1 MEWISNWIQG
11 IIVAVIIGT
20 IIEMILPEGNC
31 KKYIK
36 VVIGVYILFSII
48 SPVITK
54 FTGNNLKVTNIF
66 DLNEYMQASSSEHQN
81 LEESQE
87 EQIRSI
93 YETNL
98 KNDIKEKL
106 KSKGYETTSISLE
119 IENNNQYTIK
129 SMNITLKKEKTSDTS
144 TNKMQPSNKIE
155 VQDVDEIEIQVGN
168 KKENKKSENNNQ
180 EQSNSNKNE
189 ALSSKEQK
197 ELKQYL
203 SGVYEI
209 EENNININ

>member
-54 FTGNNLKVTNIF
+54 FTGSNLKLTNIF

-93 YETNL
+93 YESNL

-119 IENNNQYTIK
+119 IENSNQYTMKLKFKLEIRK
-129 SMNITLKKEKTSDTS
+129 KIINLKTITK
-144 TNKMQPSNKIE
+144 
-155 VQDVDEIEIQVGN
+155 
-168 KKENKKSENNNQ
+168 NNQ
-180 EQSNSNKNE
+180 TLIKMKHYQVKSKKN
-189 ALSSKEQK
+189 
-197 ELKQYL
+197 
-203 SGVYEI
+203 
-209 EENNININ
+209 

>member
-1 MEWISNWIQG
+1 MVWVSNWIQG
-11 IIVAVIIGT
+11 IVVAVIIGT

-54 FTGNNLKVTNIF
+54 FSGNNFSVTNIF
-66 DLNEYMQASSSEHQN
+66 DLNEYIQASSNVEDLNENQ
-81 LEESQE
+81 QQ
-87 EQIRSI
+87 QIRNI

-106 KSKGYETTSISLE
+106 KSKGYEATKISLN
-119 IENNNQYTIK
+119 IENNNQYTLKNI
-129 SMNITLKKEKTSDTS
+129 NITLKKAEETKKPENTIKTV
-144 TNKMQPSNKIE
+144 NE
-155 VQDVDEIEIQVGN
+155 VEIQIGSN
-168 KKENKKSENNNQ
+168 TNSKNNEQKENSNS
-180 EQSNSNKNE
+180 QSNSTNLSNKEKN
-189 ALSSKEQK
+189 

-203 SGVYEI
+203 SGIYEI
-209 EENNININ
+209 DEKNISIN

>member
-54 FTGNNLKVTNIF
+54 FTGSNLKLTNIF

-93 YETNL
+93 YESNL

-106 KSKGYETTSISLE
+106 KSKGYETTSISL
-119 IENNNQYTIK
+119 I
-129 SMNITLKKEKTSDTS
+129 
-144 TNKMQPSNKIE
+144 
-155 VQDVDEIEIQVGN
+155 
-168 KKENKKSENNNQ
+168 
-180 EQSNSNKNE
+180 
-189 ALSSKEQK
+189 
-197 ELKQYL
+197 
-203 SGVYEI
+203 
-209 EENNININ
+209 INIL

>member
-54 FTGNNLKVTNIF
+54 FTGSNLKLTNIF

-93 YETNL
+93 YESNL

-119 IENNNQYTIK
+119 IENSNQYTIK

-168 KKENKKSENNNQ
+168 KKENNKSENNNK

-209 EENNININ
+209 EEKNININ

>member
-54 FTGNNLKVTNIF
+54 FTGSNLKVTNIF

-93 YETNL
+93 YESNL

-168 KKENKKSENNNQ
+168 KKENNKSENNNQ
-180 EQSNSNKNE
+180 EQLNSNKNE

-209 EENNININ
+209 EEKNININ